1 MQRARFASFVVV
13 GAALVSCGPERA
25 VVRWEDATETI
36 RPEDE
41 PGFGGPADDEEPIAV
56 GGGRHGAAVADVDGI
71 RRGGAAHGNDP
82 TQTCALT
89 AARREGI
96 EARQIEG
103 GAATVYRQ
111 RRNRCP
117 REDSVH
123 RDGSRTGEGEEE
135 GPRVDIPLEGEGLA
149 GAG

>member
-1 MQRARFASFVVV
+1 MECLQLLPNQHEGWRGRRSWGGDIDNIV
-13 GAALVSCGPERA
+13 
-25 VVRWEDATETI
+25 ATA
-36 RPEDE
+36 
-41 PGFGGPADDEEPIAV
+41 GGPADDEEPIAV

-82 TQTCALT
+82 TETSALT